1 MGVKIYKKNN
11 YCIVDNGSKK
21 EFFAGDEMS
30 IASFDGGEWVIWNTA
45 KQTESFS
52 FNYTMVEDENGTPVG
67 DASAVEEYL
76 TLNTNFKAASG
87 GSGAAWGAITGVL
100 TEQTDLQTELDNKV
114 NKNTAVAGA
123 TKAKITFDSKGLVTD
138 GENLSA
144 SDIPNI
150 AQTQVTNLVTDL
162 SNKQENLISG
172 TNIKTINGTSVLGSG
187 DLVISGGGGGG
198 GAPATQILI
207 EPMSNSYYGI
217 ALDGHSTSNLTWIY
231 NGQLLFTAFTPGY
244 DFDFNAISFVAVQA
258 ATVGGLLKVVVYSD
272 SNGKPGTKLFE
283 SATVSTDTT
292 GMKWLTGQN
301 FTFNANET
309 YWIATVSND
318 AVYVRAIDTYQ
329 MYPVF
334 PVIANSATTQKYTN
348 YFYNSNFN
356 SLPTTM
362 PTLTSANLSTDRIPM
377 ITFRKT

>member
-1 MGVKIYKKNN
+1 MAQQTINIGASPNDGTGDFVRDAFDKTN
-11 YCIVDNGSKK
+11 DN
-21 EFFAGDEMS
+21 F
-30 IASFDGGEWVIWNTA
+30 
-45 KQTESFS
+45 
-52 FNYTMVEDENGTPVG
+52 
-67 DASAVEEYL
+67 
-76 TLNTNFKAASG
+76 
-87 GSGAAWGAITGVL
+87 
-100 TEQTDLQTELDNKV
+100 TELY
-114 NKNTAVAGA
+114 
-123 TKAKITFDSKGLVTD
+123 D
-138 GENLSA
+138 G
-144 SDIPNI
+144 
-150 AQTQVTNLVTDL
+150 
-162 SNKQENLISG
+162 KQDDLISG

-207 EPMSNSYYGI
+207 EPISNNYYGI
-217 ALDGHSTSNLTWIY
+217 ALDGNSTSNLTWIY

-244 DFDFNAISFVAVQA
+244 DFDFNAISFVAVQT

-292 GMKWLTGQN
+292 GMKFLTGQN

-309 YWIATVSND
+309 YWIATVAND
-318 AVYVRAIDTYQ
+318 AVYVRALDTYQ
-329 MYPVF
+329 QYPVF

>member
-123 TKAKITFDSKGLVTD
+123 TKAKITFDSKGLVTN

-162 SNKQENLISG
+162 SNKQESLISG
-172 TNIKTINGTSVLGSG
+172 TNIKTINGDSVLGSG

-198 GAPATQILI
+198 TNPTSGFIPINDSGTFVDSKIQQGTLYGMPTYEFNGLAKISAVLNGLNFLNLDVMNNFYSFGLVDFPSGSPSVTVGMGITDYKVVISNYSTWDPTFGLFQ
-207 EPMSNSYYGI
+207 SNSYTGVTSLGQFPGASIGVNSYGYFSMFVGSLI
-217 ALDGHSTSNLTWIY
+217 LSGNAPSNTATPTNWIFVKDE
-231 NGQLLFTAFTPGY
+231 NG
-244 DFDFNAISFVAVQA
+244 
-258 ATVGGLLKVVVYSD
+258 
-272 SNGKPGTKLFE
+272 
-283 SATVSTDTT
+283 
-292 GMKWLTGQN
+292 
-301 FTFNANET
+301 NE
-309 YWIATVSND
+309 Y
-318 AVYVRAIDTYQ
+318 
-329 MYPVF
+329 
-334 PVIANSATTQKYTN
+334 
-348 YFYNSNFN
+348 
-356 SLPTTM
+356 
-362 PTLTSANLSTDRIPM
+362 RIPAYQ
-377 ITFRKT
+377 